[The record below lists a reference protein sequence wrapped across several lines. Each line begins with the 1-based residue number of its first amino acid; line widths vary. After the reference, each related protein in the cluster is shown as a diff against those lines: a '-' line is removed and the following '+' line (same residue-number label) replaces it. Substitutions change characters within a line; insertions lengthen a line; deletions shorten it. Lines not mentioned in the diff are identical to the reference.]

1 MSLNARGNRIRLTGS
16 GLVWKLQSA
25 VQGAVLYSGVGT
37 TRNRTSRQAVIEER
51 ILMEENILA
60 GLELKGE
67 NQEERTFFV
76 CFVWGAY
83 QRDSRQVNATGG
95 WWDIKK
101 VNLLLGD
108 DP

>member
-51 ILMEENILA
+51 IVMGENILA

-67 NQEERTFFV
+67 NQEERTSFV
-76 CFVWGAY
+76 CFVWGACK
-83 QRDSRQVNATGG
+83 RDSRQVNVTGG
-95 WWDIKK
+95 WWDIKM

>member
-1 MSLNARGNRIRLTGS
+1 MQYRELCC
-16 GLVWKLQSA
+16 
-25 VQGAVLYSGVGT
+25 SGVGT

-51 ILMEENILA
+51 ILMRENILA

-67 NQEERTFFV
+67 NQEERTLFV

-83 QRDSRQVNATGG
+83 QRASRQVNATGG
-95 WWDIKK
+95 WWDRKK
-101 VNLLLGD
+101 VNLLLED